1 MSILPNLDTLINE
14 AARSWSPLTGKTE
27 ELNLAFNGTPQG
39 ADLKAIGVMI
49 SERIPGALILR
60 RTGGPM
66 ADVEIFKDNEGK
78 FCYEYL
84 SSKEGVERYALH
96 KFDTPDECLRSLLLR
111 IVRNNIPGAIIPKKD
126 IPKINFDELIPVGS
140 NLDLKEI
147 LARAKEVIGG
157 FELSDPD
164 PEEVVELPIIEN
176 LEDMGM
182 VGGKSSSTS
191 RRKIIEKVDIIA
203 PKYKFYSRAALRAGE
218 IYGDLISQVL
228 GVPTSELGG
237 LLFGRYTK
245 RGSTEIWRVNNSNR
259 LPLNSIN
266 FRTGDNSVRCNIQD
280 PEIFGSVFLA
290 IFKRTFKRAKG
301 KYVDEFLLSPT
312 YLVQTRRAEKIQL
325 IEEMNLRLSD
335 YFTEAAEDLDPT
347 VFVDPGQENT
357 QIGTNAKAILL
368 KYLMKNGSAALRSQI
383 TSSSQLDD
391 LLDLTTKHLD
401 INDLTRK
408 LIDVSRALRF
418 T

>member
-1 MSILPNLDTLINE
+1 MGILENLDTLINE
-14 AARSWSPLTGKTE
+14 AARSWSPLTERTR
-27 ELNLAFNGTPQG
+27 ELESTFNGTPQG

-49 SERIPGALILR
+49 SERMPGALVLR
-60 RTGGPM
+60 RAGGPM
-66 ADVEIFKDNEGK
+66 ADVEIFKDGDGK

-96 KFDTPDECLRSLLLR
+96 KFDTPEECLRSLLLR
-111 IVRNNIPGAIIPKKD
+111 IIRNNIPGAIIPKKD
-126 IPKINFDELIPVGS
+126 IPKINFDELIPIGS

-147 LARAKEVIGG
+147 LARAKEIIGG

-182 VGGKSSSTS
+182 VGGKSSPTS
-191 RRKIIEKVDIIA
+191 RRKIIEKVDIIS

-218 IYGDLISQVL
+218 IYGNLIAEII
-228 GVPTSELGG
+228 GVPKNNLGG
-237 LLFGRYTK
+237 LLFGTFTK
-245 RGSTEIWRVNNSNR
+245 RGATEIWRVNNSNR

-301 KYVDEFLLSPT
+301 KYVDEFLLTPT
-312 YLVQTRRAEKIQL
+312 YLLQSSRASKTPL
-325 IEEMNLRLSD
+325 VEEMNLRLSD

-347 VFVDPGQENT
+347 VFVDPGEENT

-383 TSSSQLDD
+383 TSNPQLDD
-391 LLDLTTKHLD
+391 LLDLTTKHQD

-418 T
+418 A